1 MIKRIRNTR
10 IIFLYILFLMSCTLS
25 VSTLQVSAAT
35 KKGSIEIHYKGRT
48 DSQGEGDLSGATF
61 TLFQIL
67 SADYGE
73 LVWNEEFASAGI
85 SLKDTSAGA
94 REKQAKKLFDY
105 AKKNNITGTTQ
116 DTNTAGYTSFLN
128 LDEGIYLLAQIGT
141 VDSGTEQFE
150 SAPFLIEVPS
160 EISGRF
166 EYNVETE
173 PKAEWVSKKEPP
185 VVPNQPGDTPEKTPG
200 KKEQVS
206 SNPIRDMIDKVK
218 TGDETTFITW
228 ICIACAGLGIMIVIY
243 RKRNKE

>member
-48 DSQGEGDLSGATF
+48 DSQGEVDLSGATF
-61 TLFQIL
+61 TLFQIQ
-67 SADYGE
+67 SAENGE

-173 PKAEWVSKKEPP
+173 PKAEWV
-185 VVPNQPGDTPEKTPG
+185 
-200 KKEQVS
+200 
-206 SNPIRDMIDKVK
+206 
-218 TGDETTFITW
+218 
-228 ICIACAGLGIMIVIY
+228 
-243 RKRNKE
+243 

>member
-25 VSTLQVSAAT
+25 VSILQVSAAT

-48 DSQGEGDLSGATF
+48 DSQGEVDLSGATF
-61 TLFQIL
+61 TLFQIQ
-67 SADYGE
+67 SAENGE
-73 LVWNEEFASAGI
+73 LVWNEEFVSAGI

-94 REKQAKKLFDY
+94 REKQAEKLFDY
-105 AKKNNITGTTQ
+105 AKKNNITGTIQ
-116 DTNTAGYTSFLN
+116 ETNTVGYTSFLN

-173 PKAEWVSKKEPP
+173 PKAEWVSKKRTS
-185 VVPNQPGDTPEKTPG
+185 GCSKSTGRYSGKDTG
-200 KKEQVS
+200 KKRTSFIE
-206 SNPIRDMIDKVK
+206 SNSRYD
-218 TGDETTFITW
+218 
-228 ICIACAGLGIMIVIY
+228 
-243 RKRNKE
+243 

>member
-25 VSTLQVSAAT
+25 VSILQVSAAT

-48 DSQGEGDLSGATF
+48 DSQGEVDFSGATF
-61 TLFQIL
+61 TLFQIQ
-67 SADYGE
+67 SAENGE
-73 LVWNEEFASAGI
+73 LVWNEEFVSAGI

-94 REKQAKKLFDY
+94 REKQAEKLFDY
-105 AKKNNITGTTQ
+105 AKKNNITGTIQ
-116 DTNTAGYTSFLN
+116 ETNTVGYTSFLN

-200 KKEQVS
+200 KKEPVS

-218 TGDETTFITW
+218 TGDETTFVMW
-228 ICIACAGLGIMIVIY
+228 ICVACAGLGIMIVIS

>member
-1 MIKRIRNTR
+1 MIKRIRNTE
-10 IIFLYILFLMSCTLS
+10 LYILICTLS

-35 KKGSIEIHYKGRT
+35 KKGSIEIHYKGRI
-48 DSQGEGDLSGATF
+48 DAQGEVDLSGATF
-61 TLFQIL
+61 TLFQIQ
-67 SADYGE
+67 SAENGE

-94 REKQAKKLFDY
+94 REKARRKKLFDY
-105 AKKNNITGTTQ
+105 AKKKMTLLELHRRQIQ
-116 DTNTAGYTSFLN
+116 RGYTSFLN
-128 LDEGIYLLAQIGT
+128 LEEGTYLLAQIGT

-185 VVPNQPGDTPEKTPG
+185 VVPNQSGDTSEKTPG
-200 KKEQVS
+200 KKEPVS

-228 ICIACAGLGIMIVIY
+228 ICVACAGLGIMIAIS